1 MTTNQ
6 KFRGR
11 PRPGANQAPI
21 SIQAEIADDYEEA
34 VTEPVVPAP
43 VTTEQVTAKRVAFEA
58 IAAEQVAAEPV
69 EVKAVTVSTTTTMG
83 ELRSFESPV
92 SEKSDAVFDLSAW
105 PLNVFDLFNANAAAV
120 FDFATALGQAKSLT
134 DAIELHSRFANER
147 YSTLLRQTNEIAE
160 LMRRSTFAATAPVR
174 LSVGA
179 FVA

>member
-11 PRPGANQAPI
+11 LRPAADQEPI

-34 VTEPVVPAP
+34 VAEPVVPAP
-43 VTTEQVTAKRVAFEA
+43 VTNEQVTAEPVAFEA
-58 IAAEQVAAEPV
+58 IAAEQAIEPV
-69 EVKAVTVSTTTTMG
+69 EVKAVAVGTTAKSG
-83 ELRSFESPV
+83 ESDTFESQGA
-92 SEKSDAVFDLSAW
+92 EKSQVEFDLSAW

-120 FDFATALGQAKSLT
+120 LDFATALGQAKSLT

-147 YSTLLRQTNEIAE
+147 YSTLLRQTNEFAE